1 MLDPLSGIP
10 LFSCYCPLVGYDVL
24 SVLVDRW
31 SSQSNHEIG
40 DLFLHEVLHNLYP
53 LKIDGEEHW
62 IPETRVVH
70 SLFILQ
76 EVDLSGAAVAVLL
89 IELPAF
95 DFQLQDTST
104 WVIVAIPQA
113 SNVTNIILLKK
124 CLHTSYIVFLYAI
137 N

>member
-10 LFSCYCPLVGYDVL
+10 LFSSYRPLVGYDVL
-24 SVLVDRW
+24 GVLVDRW
-31 SSQSNHEIG
+31 SSKSNNEIG
-40 DLFLHEVLHNLYP
+40 DLLLHEVLHNLYP
-53 LKIDGEEHW
+53 LKINGEEHW

-76 EVDLSGAAVAVLL
+76 EVELSGAAVTVLL

-95 DFQLQDTST
+95 YLQLQDTST

-113 SNVTNIILLKK
+113 SNIANIILL
-124 CLHTSYIVFLYAI
+124 
-137 N
+137 